1 MAPIRGLIKTLLLLG
16 PIFANATPVIVPRQ
30 ANPAAPA
37 PQTVTVLPI
46 GATPAAAAPQAAQ
59 PEAAPPQGSS
69 PQGTSPQGTS
79 PQGSSPQG
87 SSPQAQGTAPP
98 ATAPQGTSPQGTSP
112 QGVSPQSVSPQGTNP
127 QGTAP
132 QGTAPQGQE
141 PQGQAPQGQAPQG
154 QAPQGQAPQGQ
165 APQGQAPSN
174 NGLTDIDILNFAL
187 TAEHLESAFYAQ
199 GFAKFPAAQFK
210 AAGLTD
216 GDVQA
221 LQSIGNSESTHV
233 SALLSAIASQ
243 GAEPVQPCTYQF
255 NFTDPKAMIA
265 TARTLEAVG
274 LSAYLGAAPLIQSRD
289 VLNAAT
295 TIATIEARHQTLVR
309 VASGAV
315 PVPASFDTPLGP
327 RAVFTLAS
335 SFIQSCPQGSNL
347 NIAPFPPIQFTTP
360 APGAGTQQG
369 NFVKAGDTLS
379 LAAGMPNGGQ
389 FCAFSSSGGNQFSTL
404 ANGNCQVPQNLVGEV
419 FVLVTNQQSVTDG
432 AVIAGPSVLQAS

>member
-1 MAPIRGLIKTLLLLG
+1 MAPIGGLIKTLLILG
-16 PIFANATPVIVPRQ
+16 PIFASATPQ
-30 ANPAAPA
+30 
-37 PQTVTVLPI
+37 
-46 GATPAAAAPQAAQ
+46 
-59 PEAAPPQGSS
+59 
-69 PQGTSPQGTS
+69 
-79 PQGSSPQG
+79 
-87 SSPQAQGTAPP
+87 APP
-98 ATAPQGTSPQGTSP
+98 A
-112 QGVSPQSVSPQGTNP
+112 
-127 QGTAP
+127 
-132 QGTAPQGQE
+132 
-141 PQGQAPQGQAPQG
+141 
-154 QAPQGQAPQGQ
+154 
-165 APQGQAPSN
+165 
-174 NGLTDIDILNFAL
+174 NGLSDIDILQFAL

-221 LQSIGNSESTHV
+221 LQSIGQSESTHV
-233 SALLSAIASQ
+233 STLLSAIASS

-255 NFTDPKAMIA
+255 NFTDPKAMIS

-289 VLNAAT
+289 VLSAAT

-327 RAVFTLAS
+327 RAVFSLAS
-335 SFIQSCPQGSNL
+335 SFIQACPQGSNL
-347 NIAPFPPIQFTTP
+347 NIAPFPAIHMDV
-360 APGAGTQQG
+360 GG
-369 NFVKAGDTLS
+369 NASAKMTVD
-379 LAAGMPNGGQ
+379 
-389 FCAFSSSGGNQFSTL
+389 SGGNQFSTL

>member
-1 MAPIRGLIKTLLLLG
+1 MAPIGGLIKTLIILG
-16 PIFANATPVIVPRQ
+16 PIFASATPGTAPH
-30 ANPAAPA
+30 PAAPE
-37 PQTVTVLPI
+37 Q
-46 GATPAAAAPQAAQ
+46 
-59 PEAAPPQGSS
+59 
-69 PQGTSPQGTS
+69 
-79 PQGSSPQG
+79 
-87 SSPQAQGTAPP
+87 APP
-98 ATAPQGTSPQGTSP
+98 A
-112 QGVSPQSVSPQGTNP
+112 
-127 QGTAP
+127 
-132 QGTAPQGQE
+132 
-141 PQGQAPQGQAPQG
+141 
-154 QAPQGQAPQGQ
+154 
-165 APQGQAPSN
+165 
-174 NGLTDIDILNFAL
+174 NGLSDIDILQFAL

-221 LQSIGNSESTHV
+221 LQSIGQSESTHV
-233 SALLSAIASQ
+233 STLLSAIASQ

-255 NFTDPKAMIA
+255 NFTDPKAMIS

-289 VLNAAT
+289 VLSAAT

-327 RAVFTLAS
+327 RAVFSLAS
-335 SFIQSCPQGSNL
+335 SFIQACPQGSNL
-347 NIAPFPPIQFTTP
+347 NIAPFPAIQFAAP
-360 APGAGTQQG
+360 APGGAAAAQQG

>member
-1 MAPIRGLIKTLLLLG
+1 MAPIGGLIKTLLILG
-16 PIFANATPVIVPRQ
+16 PIFASASPVIVPRQ

-46 GATPAAAAPQAAQ
+46 GATPAAPAPQAPP
-59 PEAAPPQGSS
+59 PEGSSPQGNSPQGTSPQGAAPQGSS
-69 PQGTSPQGTS
+69 PQGTSPQGA
-79 PQGSSPQG
+79 
-87 SSPQAQGTAPP
+87 SPQAQGTAPP
-98 ATAPQGTSPQGTSP
+98 ATAPQGSSQGASP
-112 QGVSPQSVSPQGTNP
+112 QGVSPQGVSPQATSP
-127 QGTAP
+127 QGASPQGPAPQGAAP
-132 QGTAPQGQE
+132 QGTAPQ
-141 PQGQAPQGQAPQG
+141 PAAPPT
-154 QAPQGQAPQGQ
+154 
-165 APQGQAPSN
+165 
-174 NGLTDIDILNFAL
+174 NGLSDIDILQFAL

-221 LQSIGNSESTHV
+221 LQSIGQSESTHV
-233 SALLSAIASQ
+233 STLLSAIASQ

-255 NFTDPKAMIA
+255 NFTDPKAMIT

-289 VLNAAT
+289 VLSTAT

-327 RAVFTLAS
+327 RAVFSLAS
-335 SFIQSCPQGSNL
+335 SFIQACPQGSNL
-347 NIAPFPPIQFTTP
+347 NIQPFPAIQFAAP
-360 APGAGTQQG
+360 APGAGAGAGTQQG

-419 FVLVTNQQSVTDG
+419 FVLVTNQQSVADG
-432 AVIAGPSVLQAS
+432 AVIAG

>member
-1 MAPIRGLIKTLLLLG
+1 MPNYDNLG
-16 PIFANATPVIVPRQ
+16 DACEDTECFCAVKPSQKA
-30 ANPAAPA
+30 
-37 PQTVTVLPI
+37 
-46 GATPAAAAPQAAQ
+46 
-59 PEAAPPQGSS
+59 
-69 PQGTSPQGTS
+69 
-79 PQGSSPQG
+79 
-87 SSPQAQGTAPP
+87 
-98 ATAPQGTSPQGTSP
+98 
-112 QGVSPQSVSPQGTNP
+112 
-127 QGTAP
+127 AP

-141 PQGQAPQGQAPQG
+141 
-154 QAPQGQAPQGQ
+154 PQGQ

-369 NFVKAGDTLS
+369 NFLVSASPCLLS
-379 LAAGMPNGGQ
+379 RP
-389 FCAFSSSGGNQFSTL
+389 SSNFASCGGNQFSTL

-432 AVIAGPSVLQAS
+432 AVIAG

>member
-1 MAPIRGLIKTLLLLG
+1 MSSAGAKLILH
-16 PIFANATPVIVPRQ
+16 
-30 ANPAAPA
+30 
-37 PQTVTVLPI
+37 
-46 GATPAAAAPQAAQ
+46 
-59 PEAAPPQGSS
+59 S
-69 PQGTSPQGTS
+69 
-79 PQGSSPQG
+79 
-87 SSPQAQGTAPP
+87 
-98 ATAPQGTSPQGTSP
+98 
-112 QGVSPQSVSPQGTNP
+112 
-127 QGTAP
+127 
-132 QGTAPQGQE
+132 
-141 PQGQAPQGQAPQG
+141 
-154 QAPQGQAPQGQ
+154 
-165 APQGQAPSN
+165 
-174 NGLTDIDILNFAL
+174 AL

-221 LQSIGNSESTHV
+221 LQSIGQSESTHV
-233 SALLSAIASQ
+233 STLLSAIASS

-255 NFTDPKAMIA
+255 NFTDPKAMIT

-289 VLNAAT
+289 VLSTAT

-327 RAVFTLAS
+327 RAVFSLAS
-335 SFIQSCPQGSNL
+335 SFIQACPQGSNL
-347 NIAPFPPIQFTTP
+347 NIQPFPAIQFAAP
-360 APGAGTQQG
+360 APGAGAGASTQQG

-419 FVLVTNQQSVTDG
+419 FVLVTNQQSVADG
-432 AVIAGPSVLQAS
+432 AVIAG

>member
-1 MAPIRGLIKTLLLLG
+1 MSSAGAKLILH
-16 PIFANATPVIVPRQ
+16 
-30 ANPAAPA
+30 
-37 PQTVTVLPI
+37 
-46 GATPAAAAPQAAQ
+46 
-59 PEAAPPQGSS
+59 S
-69 PQGTSPQGTS
+69 
-79 PQGSSPQG
+79 
-87 SSPQAQGTAPP
+87 
-98 ATAPQGTSPQGTSP
+98 
-112 QGVSPQSVSPQGTNP
+112 
-127 QGTAP
+127 
-132 QGTAPQGQE
+132 
-141 PQGQAPQGQAPQG
+141 
-154 QAPQGQAPQGQ
+154 
-165 APQGQAPSN
+165 
-174 NGLTDIDILNFAL
+174 AL

-221 LQSIGNSESTHV
+221 LQSIGQSESTHV
-233 SALLSAIASQ
+233 STLLSAIASS

-255 NFTDPKAMIA
+255 NFTDPKAMIT

-289 VLNAAT
+289 VLSTAT

-327 RAVFTLAS
+327 RAVFSLAS
-335 SFIQSCPQGSNL
+335 SFIQACPQGSNL
-347 NIAPFPPIQFTTP
+347 NIQPFPAIH
-360 APGAGTQQG
+360 TQQG

-419 FVLVTNQQSVTDG
+419 FVLVTNQQSVADG
-432 AVIAGPSVLQAS
+432 AVIAG